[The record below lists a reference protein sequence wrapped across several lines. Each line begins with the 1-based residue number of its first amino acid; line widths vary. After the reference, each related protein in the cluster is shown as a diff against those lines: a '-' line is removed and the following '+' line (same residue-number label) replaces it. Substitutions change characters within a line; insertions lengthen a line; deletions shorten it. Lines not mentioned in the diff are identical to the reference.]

1 MSTEHPEDLLFT
13 QTHEYIAL
21 DEEIGTVGLSQYAVT
36 ELNEIIYLELPDVG
50 DEVRAGEP
58 FGTVEAVKAV
68 FDLNSPVT
76 GEVTEVNEAVVEDPQ
91 IVVDSPYDQGWL
103 IRVKVTDPAE
113 LDELLNSDAYVEH
126 CESEAH

>member
-1 MSTEHPEDLLFT
+1 MSNVHPEDLFFT

-21 DEEIGTVGLSQYAVT
+21 EEEIGTVGLTQYAAT

-58 FGTVEAVKAV
+58 FGSVEAVKAV

-76 GEVTEVNEAVVEDPQ
+76 GEVTEVNEAAVEDPQ

-103 IRVKVTDPAE
+103 IRVKITDPAE
-113 LDELLNSDAYVEH
+113 LDELMNSDAYQEH
-126 CESEAH
+126 CEAESH